1 MNTQHMNTQRV
12 IRLPELKSQIRLSR
26 STIYNKINPKS
37 KHYDSN
43 FPKPFKLGERS
54 IAWILAEVQAWI
66 ESKAGA
72 RGEA

>member
-1 MNTQHMNTQRV
+1 MNTQRA
-12 IRLPELKSQIRLSR
+12 IRVLELKKVSGLSR

-54 IAWILAEVQAWI
+54 IAWIEAEVQAWI
-66 ESKAGA
+66 ESKADA
-72 RGEA
+72 RGGEA